1 MQRHDVLK
9 MVSQATNKY
18 SKVKKHDGNV
28 VFLSVLTIILRK
40 MRFLCYFADILHMY
54 NKKHMN

>member
-40 MRFLCYFADILHMY
+40 MRFLCFADILQLC
-54 NKKHMN
+54 NKEHVN